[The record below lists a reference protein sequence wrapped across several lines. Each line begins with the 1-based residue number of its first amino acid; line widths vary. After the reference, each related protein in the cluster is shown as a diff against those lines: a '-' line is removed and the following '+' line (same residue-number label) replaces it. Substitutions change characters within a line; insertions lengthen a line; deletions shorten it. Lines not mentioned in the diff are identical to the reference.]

1 MWLVLGRRDRPLP
14 PGSHTS
20 TLESQ
25 SPGQGALGT
34 RGRTPGWVEDACCGQ
49 TGPALGKP
57 TPELSEGFR
66 LMRRKNLFQNQTIL
80 SFLIHHQKGVSTSLL
95 PNQTASGHYWG
106 SSPGTCPPRALAA
119 PLISHKLRCPG
130 PASPLWHLLGLT
142 RTQDTK
148 LDVPSSW
155 GAGSCPPGRPSG
167 RPHQGNHT
175 ATRQWGEN
183 FPGSG
188 NKTTQNRSTLL
199 PRACCRALL
208 MRSTRRCAS
217 VARAA
222 VGTHR
227 TRGATGGLNNLP
239 GASSLRPGEWPH
251 HGSTRYRGFQTQAHR
266 AFRPGLG
273 PARCPRAPHLA
284 GVP

>member
-1 MWLVLGRRDRPLP
+1 
-14 PGSHTS
+14 
-20 TLESQ
+20 
-25 SPGQGALGT
+25 
-34 RGRTPGWVEDACCGQ
+34 
-49 TGPALGKP
+49 
-57 TPELSEGFR
+57 
-66 LMRRKNLFQNQTIL
+66 MRRKNLFQNQTIL